1 MKNQQNKGQGSK
13 GRELTEAQ
21 NDFALVEL
29 ERLANRQ
36 GFRACQSLRS
46 GKPTGKGRGWRM
58 PVEVSKT
65 SEVEAKLAGKY
76 EVIRALHHVYGQRWP
91 ARAQWLPAFG
101 PFTRRQIAFKRWLSL
116 TAWRGAFNDVTQLPG
131 GVTGRRSSGVRA
143 LFVSID
149 DENKEEAANMA
160 AALFAP
166 DSEGNPWLEASEA
179 RESKRASDIKRAKL
193 EVFKRYLEPFK
204 GKAMLKA
211 NDRRAKWAAVRRAR
225 LVGYL
230 LEGQGAGMRS
240 NDLKKILKP
249 LGLPLGRY
257 RPGQGK
263 RSLVAQLVRGTLVS
277 RGNK

>member
-1 MKNQQNKGQGSK
+1 MKNQQNKGQASK

-76 EVIRALHHVYGQRWP
+76 EVIRALHHAYGEAWP

-179 RESKRASDIKRAKL
+179 KEAKRASDIKRAKV
-193 EVFKRYLEPFK
+193 EVFKRCLEPFK
-204 GKAMLKA
+204 GYSMLKA
-211 NDRRAKWAAVRRAR
+211 NDRRAKWAAIRRGR
-225 LVGYL
+225 VIGYL
-230 LEGQGAGMRS
+230 LDGQRAGMMS
-240 NDLKKILKP
+240 NNLKRLLKP
-249 LGLPLGRY
+249 LGLPLGRA
-257 RPGQGK
+257 RAVQGT
-263 RSLVAQLVRGTLVS
+263 RSLVSQLASL
-277 RGNK
+277 K